1 MSKLWEVANAVE
13 EVSYKLENLRQ
24 VVCIIAEHNE
34 ESGALWSVTDSMK
47 TMVGTLEKEA
57 NLILAHLREVAIEA
71 NKKPTKK
78 GKKDA

>member
-1 MSKLWEVANAVE
+1 MSKLWEVTNAVE

-34 ESGALWSVTDSMK
+34 ESGALWSVSDSMK
-47 TMVGTLEKEA
+47 TLVDTLEKEA
-57 NLILAHLREVAIEA
+57 NEILAHLRNVAIEA

-78 GKKDA
+78 GKKNA

>member
-34 ESGALWSVTDSMK
+34 ESGALWSVSDSMK
-47 TMVGTLEKEA
+47 TLVGTLEKEA
-57 NLILAHLREVAIEA
+57 NEILAHLRNVAIEA

-78 GKKDA
+78 GKKNA

>member
-34 ESGALWSVTDSMK
+34 ESGALWSVSDSMK
-47 TMVGTLEKEA
+47 TLVDTLEKEA
-57 NLILAHLREVAIEA
+57 NEILAHLRNVAIEA

-78 GKKDA
+78 GKKNA